1 MRRSLLFIPS
11 NNPAMLQNADIFG
24 ADSVIFDL
32 EDAVNITE
40 KDNARNLLFYYLN
53 AHQNLPM
60 EVVVRI
66 NGLDTKYYQEDLKKI
81 VSDRIDT
88 IMLPKATIEY
98 VRELDNIL
106 TQIEKEKNMS
116 KKIKVLPIIELAV
129 SVLQVDV
136 IASLNR
142 VDGIL
147 LGAEDLTSD
156 MEVLRTKKSVE
167 IEYPRAR
174 VAMACKAYKIDAID
188 TPFTDVTDNSG
199 LKEDALHAMQLGM
212 NCKAAIHPN
221 QLDTINEVFMPSTTQ
236 IIWASRVM
244 KANEEANAKGLGVFS
259 LDGKMVDK
267 PVLDRARKILAK
279 AKKFGAI

>member
-11 NNPAMLQNADIFG
+11 NNPAMLQNADVFG
-24 ADSVIFDL
+24 SDSVIFDL
-32 EDAVNITE
+32 EDAVNVTE
-40 KDNARNLLFYYLN
+40 KDNARNLLFYYLKEHTDLN
-53 AHQNLPM
+53 M

-66 NGLDTKYYQEDLKKI
+66 NGLDTPYYKEDLEKI
-81 VSDRIDT
+81 VSDNIDT

-98 VRELDNIL
+98 VNELDKLL
-106 TQIEKEKNMS
+106 TEIENRKQMS
-116 KKIKVLPIIELAV
+116 KKIKVLPIIELAI
-129 SVLQVDV
+129 SVLQVDT

-156 MEVLRTKKSVE
+156 MEVVRTKKGTE
-167 IEYPRAR
+167 IEYPRAK

-188 TPFTDVTDNSG
+188 TPFTDVNDNLG
-199 LKEDALHAMQLGM
+199 LKDDALHAMQLGM

-221 QLDTINEVFMPSTTQ
+221 QLDTINEVFMPSQTQ

-244 KANEEANAKGLGVFS
+244 KANEDANAKGLGVFS

>member
-1 MRRSLLFIPS
+1 
-11 NNPAMLQNADIFG
+11 
-24 ADSVIFDL
+24 
-32 EDAVNITE
+32 
-40 KDNARNLLFYYLN
+40 
-53 AHQNLPM
+53 M

-66 NGLDTKYYQEDLKKI
+66 NGLDTKYHKEDLEKI
-81 VSDRIDT
+81 VSDNIDT

-98 VRELDNIL
+98 VNELDKLL
-106 TQIEKEKNMS
+106 TEIESRKQMS
-116 KKIKVLPIIELAV
+116 KKIKVLPIIELAI
-129 SVLQVDV
+129 SVLQVDT

-156 MEVLRTKKSVE
+156 MEVVRTKKGTE
-167 IEYPRAR
+167 IEYPRAK

-188 TPFTDVTDNSG
+188 TPFTDVNDNLG
-199 LKEDALHAMQLGM
+199 LKDDALHAMQLGM

-221 QLDTINEVFMPSTTQ
+221 QLDTINEVFMPSQTQ

-244 KANEEANAKGLGVFS
+244 KANEDANAKGLGVFS

>member
-40 KDNARNLLFYYLN
+40 KDNARNLLFYYLS
-53 AHQNLPM
+53 AHENLPM

-66 NGLDTKYYQEDLKKI
+66 NGLDTKYYQEDLEKI
-81 VSDRIDT
+81 VSDNIDT

-98 VRELDNIL
+98 VNELDKLL
-106 TQIEKEKNMS
+106 TEIEHRKKMS
-116 KKIKVLPIIELAV
+116 KKIKVLPIIELAI
-129 SVLQVDV
+129 SVLQVDT

-156 MEVLRTKKSVE
+156 MEVVRTKKGVE
-167 IEYPRAR
+167 IEYPRAK

-188 TPFTDVTDNSG
+188 TPFTDVNDNLG
-199 LKEDALHAMQLGM
+199 LKDDALHAMQLGM

-221 QLDTINEVFMPSTTQ
+221 QLDTINEVFMPSQTQ

-244 KANEEANAKGLGVFS
+244 KANEDANAKGLGVFS

>member
-40 KDNARNLLFYYLN
+40 KDNARNLLYYYLN
-53 AHQNLPM
+53 AHENLPM

-66 NGLDTKYYQEDLKKI
+66 NGLDTKYHKEDIEKI

-98 VRELDNIL
+98 VNELDKIL
-106 TQIEKEKNMS
+106 TEIEAKKNMS
-116 KKIKVLPIIELAV
+116 KKIKVLPIIELAM
-129 SVLQVDV
+129 SVLQVDT

-147 LGAEDLTSD
+147 LGAEDLSSD
-156 MEVLRTKKSVE
+156 MEVLRTKKGEE
-167 IEYPRAR
+167 IEYPRAK
-174 VAMACKAYKIDAID
+174 VAVACKAYKIDAID
-188 TPFTDVTDNSG
+188 TPFTDVTDNEG
-199 LKEDALHAMQLGM
+199 LRVDALHAMQLGM

-221 QLDTINEVFMPSTTQ
+221 QLDTINEVFMPSQTQ

-244 KANEEANAKGLGVFS
+244 KANEDANAKGLGVFS